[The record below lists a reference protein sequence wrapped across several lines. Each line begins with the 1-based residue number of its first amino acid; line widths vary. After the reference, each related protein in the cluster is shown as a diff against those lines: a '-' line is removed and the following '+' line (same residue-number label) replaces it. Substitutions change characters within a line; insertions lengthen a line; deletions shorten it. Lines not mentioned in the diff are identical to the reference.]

1 MGRQIYRNLPGINN
15 EFLDPKRRQAYYDED
30 KDVYFFDRHRPSFP
44 AILYFYQ
51 SCGAMCRPLD
61 VPMGKGLHSI
71 NYFRPYFRSI

>member
-1 MGRQIYRNLPGINN
+1 MFGPVRSKN
-15 EFLDPKRRQAYYDED
+15 EFSDPKRRQAYYDED

-61 VPMGKGLHSI
+61 VPMAMDFKFSFAVG
-71 NYFRPYFRSI
+71 